1 MDDAQNII
9 SFLLLM
15 ILLVSL
21 LLYVVL
27 DGFDLGVGTL
37 ALTESDGHDRHEMME
52 TIATVWDGNESWMV
66 LAGAALFAGFPF
78 AFGVVL
84 PALYIPVTVMAL
96 ALVFRGVAFE
106 FQAQYEEYKHRWG
119 LSFSLGSL
127 VAAFSQ
133 GVILGA
139 LLTGIPVVNGQPAGG
154 ALDFLAPFSL
164 LTGLF
169 VTAFYVLSG
178 AAWLVY
184 KTEGELLE
192 SSRRKGRR
200 AAVACG
206 GLLPVTVLAAAFSS
220 PVAANAVAGFRLP
233 LVAGVGAVAV
243 AALVAAYLTLGSRDD
258 GVPLLY
264 SSLSLAA
271 LVAAVAVAAF
281 PYLAPPD
288 ITYLNAAAPASSAI
302 LILVFVGPAIPV
314 TIAYNAYAYW
324 VFRGKQHPEAGA

>member
-1 MDDAQNII
+1 MDDSQSII
-9 SFLLLM
+9 SFLLLL
-15 ILLVSL
+15 IVLVSL

-27 DGFDLGVGTL
+27 DGFDLGVGAL
-37 ALTESDGHDRHEMME
+37 ALTESDGHDKHEMME
-52 TIATVWDGNESWMV
+52 TIATVWDGNESWLVM
-66 LAGAALFAGFPF
+66 AGAALFAGFPL

-84 PALYIPVTVMAL
+84 PALYVPVTVMAL

-106 FQAQYEEYKHRWG
+106 FQAQHDEYEHRWG
-119 LSFSLGSL
+119 LSFSVGSL
-127 VAAFSQ
+127 VAAFCQ

-139 LLTGIPVVNGQPAGG
+139 LLGGIPLADGQPAGG
-154 ALDFLAPFSL
+154 ALDFLTPFSL

-169 VTAFYVLSG
+169 VTALYVLSG

-184 KTEGELLE
+184 KTGGELLE
-192 SSRRKGRR
+192 SCRRKGRR

-206 GLLPVTVLAAAFSS
+206 VLLPITVAAAAFSS
-220 PVAANAVAGFRLP
+220 PVAANAASEARLP
-233 LVAGVGAVAV
+233 LVAGIGAVAV
-243 AALVAAYLTLGSRDD
+243 AALVAAYRALGRRDD
-258 GVPLLY
+258 VVPLLY
-264 SSLSLAA
+264 SSLSLTA

-288 ITYLNAAAPASSAI
+288 ITYLNAAAPPSSAV

-324 VFRGKQHPEAGA
+324 VFRGKQHTEAGA